1 MSPCHLDSFLAGE
14 TAEADIVIGE
24 ADGYLVPHEA
34 ILVNNSGS
42 PYVVQAVDMVAKKV
56 PVRVLVAGGARDV
69 VDGPLNAASPV
80 VLAGNYQ
87 LDDGMRVR
95 VAAPDGASAK

>member
-1 MSPCHLDSFLAGE
+1 
-14 TAEADIVIGE
+14 
-24 ADGYLVPHEA
+24 
-34 ILVNNSGS
+34 
-42 PYVVQAVDMVAKKV
+42 MVAKKV